1 MADEI
6 AAKLLELKAQERKL
20 RAEIL
25 KDQRRKVR
33 KRKRELTGGFTDF
46 EITFALRLYV
56 LDSFCT
62 TASVTWLTQQQ
73 GQRRRSE
80 ISDVLS
86 ADELSVLVENQY
98 LDLSDVDAG
107 QLAQSTLPESQK
119 QILRAQ
125 TFLQERRLRNWID
138 VQNVENGLA
147 PLSSSCAIQ
156 WDALQEAHVEHPFV
170 VDRGDLS
177 SSTNRMW
184 IHRYRARWGLRLGKI
199 PARDFMDTSVIHD
212 KAYYMEAFQI

>member
-1 MADEI
+1 MADEV

-25 KDQRRKVR
+25 KDQRRNVR

-98 LDLSDVDAG
+98 LDLSDIDAAE
-107 QLAQSTLPESQK
+107 LAQSTLPESQK

-125 TFLQERRLRNWID
+125 TFLQERRLRDWIV
-138 VQNVENGLA
+138 VQNVEKGLA
-147 PLSSSCAIQ
+147 PLSSSCVVQ
-156 WDALQEAHVEHPFV
+156 WDALQEAHVDHPFV
-170 VDRGDLS
+170 ADRGDLS

-199 PARDFMDTSVIHD
+199 LARDFMDTSVIHD